1 MIRGK
6 TRHQLFLPDD
16 MSKRLSAMAK
26 AQKRTR
32 SDLLMEMVDAY
43 MNRRSAPQADDRII
57 AKLDRI
63 ARAVDKG
70 NDECFVISHSLYRLI
85 RHQLIYAAA
94 LPNPGEDARALGLK
108 RYQGFLDE
116 VAKSLA
122 KGADNDN
129 ETPKTNPSGDK

>member
-57 AKLDRI
+57 TKLDRI
-63 ARAVDKG
+63 ARVVDIL
-70 NDECFVISHSLYRLI
+70 F
-85 RHQLIYAAA
+85 
-94 LPNPGEDARALGLK
+94 
-108 RYQGFLDE
+108 
-116 VAKSLA
+116 
-122 KGADNDN
+122 ADRTA
-129 ETPKTNPSGDK
+129 TPAPTML